1 MEYTLTESSRLLIGF
16 LVTSIALLSALLV
29 LILINRLR
37 NSDRPLKDLIRRTF
51 GRVKGRLRSLAIV
64 IAFLVFLDYIL
75 PTEAMSPS
83 AQAVFLAVFCALAI
97 VPPWL
102 PARLFAIATAA
113 FFVTSAAAFHRL
125 LPAGSEGPDVMA
137 VSVLLFLFHLL
148 FLASCAARSICKAIG
163 LYAKWRS
170 KTKQALSSNDA

>member
-29 LILINRLR
+29 LILIKRLR
-37 NSDRPLKDLIRRTF
+37 NSDRPLTDLIRGAY
-51 GRVKGRLRSLAIV
+51 GRAKGPLRSLAIV

-75 PTEAMSPS
+75 PTEVMSSS

-113 FFVTSAAAFHRL
+113 FFVTSAAAFTRL
-125 LPAGSEGPDVMA
+125 LPAGAEGPDVMA
-137 VSVLLFLFHLL
+137 VSLLLLLLNLL
-148 FLASCAARSICKAIG
+148 FLASCAAKAICKAIG
-163 LYAKWRS
+163 LHAKWRS
-170 KTKQALSSNDA
+170 KT